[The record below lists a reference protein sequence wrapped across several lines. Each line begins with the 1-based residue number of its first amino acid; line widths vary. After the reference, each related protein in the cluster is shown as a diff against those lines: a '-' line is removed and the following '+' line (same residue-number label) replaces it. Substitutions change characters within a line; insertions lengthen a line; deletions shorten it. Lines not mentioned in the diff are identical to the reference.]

1 MFGKKTK
8 EKIAKEKT
16 TIEPREDG
24 LTDYNVYIM
33 TKREKVFY
41 TVVAMAALF
50 AVGYIFYHS
59 IILSLLLMLLGLK
72 FPKIRTTQIIARRK
86 KQLTV
91 QFKDMLYSLSSA
103 LSVGKSVELG
113 LRDCLKDLEIIY
125 PDRSTDIIV
134 EIEYILRGI
143 GMNNTT
149 ESMFQQFA
157 DRAHIEDIENFVDVF
172 VTCKRTGGD
181 IIEVIRSTSNTIG
194 EKIEIKQE
202 IDTVIS
208 GKKYEFNFLMI
219 MPIAMVFILSATAAD
234 YMQPVFTTIIGRVM
248 MTVAIAIFIAAYF
261 IGSKI
266 MNIEI

>member
-1 MFGKKTK
+1 MFKKK
-8 EKIAKEKT
+8 KNEA
-16 TIEPREDG
+16 PQMREDG

-33 TKREKVFY
+33 SKKEKIFY
-41 TVVAMAALF
+41 TSVAMLVLF
-50 AVGYIFYHS
+50 VVGFIFYHN
-59 IILSLLLMLLGLK
+59 IILSLLLMLLGIK
-72 FPKIRTTQIIARRK
+72 FPDIRTVQIIEKRK

-103 LSVGKSVELG
+103 LSVGKSVEMG

-125 PDRSTDIIV
+125 PDKSTDIIV

-143 GMNNTT
+143 GMNATT

-157 DRAHIEDIENFVDVF
+157 DRAHIEDVENFVDVF

-208 GKKYEFNFLMI
+208 GKKYEFQFLMI
-219 MPIAMVFILSATAAD
+219 MPIAMVLILSTTAAD
-234 YMQPVFTTIIGRVM
+234 YMLPVFTTVVGRIM
-248 MTVAIAIFIAAYF
+248 MTIAIGIFIIAYF
-261 IGSKI
+261 VGSKI
-266 MNIEI
+266 MRIEI

>member
-1 MFGKKTK
+1 MFKKKKT
-8 EKIAKEKT
+8 EAPQI
-16 TIEPREDG
+16 REDG

-33 TKREKVFY
+33 SKKEKIFY
-41 TVVAMAALF
+41 MTAAMMVLFVVGF
-50 AVGYIFYHS
+50 IFYHN
-59 IILSLLLMLLGLK
+59 IILSFLLMLLGIK
-72 FPKIRTTQIIARRK
+72 FPDIRTVQIIEKRK

-103 LSVGKSVELG
+103 LSVGKSVEMG

-125 PDRSTDIIV
+125 PDKSTDIIV

-143 GMNNTT
+143 GMNATT

-157 DRAHIEDIENFVDVF
+157 DRAHIEDVENFVDVF

-202 IDTVIS
+202 IDTIIS
-208 GKKYEFNFLMI
+208 GKKYEFQFLMI
-219 MPIAMVFILSATAAD
+219 MPIAMVLILSATAAD
-234 YMQPVFTTIIGRVM
+234 YMLPVFTTIVGRIM
-248 MTVAIAIFIAAYF
+248 MTISIGIFIIAYF
-261 IGSKI
+261 VGSKI
-266 MNIEI
+266 MRIEV

>member
-1 MFGKKTK
+1 MFKKKKK
-8 EKIAKEKT
+8 EA
-16 TIEPREDG
+16 PQAREDG

-33 TKREKVFY
+33 SKKEKMFY
-41 TVVAMAALF
+41 IAAAMLALF
-50 AVGYIFYHS
+50 AVGYIFYHN
-59 IILSLLLMLLGLK
+59 IILSLLLMLLGIK
-72 FPKIRTTQIIARRK
+72 FPDIRTVQIIEKRK

-103 LSVGKSVELG
+103 LSVGKSVEMG

-125 PDRSTDIIV
+125 PDKSTDIIV

-143 GMNNTT
+143 GMNATT

-157 DRAHIEDIENFVDVF
+157 DRAHIEDVENFVDVF

-208 GKKYEFNFLMI
+208 GKKYEFQFLMI
-219 MPIAMVFILSATAAD
+219 MPVAMVLILSATAAD
-234 YMQPVFTTIIGRVM
+234 YMLPVFTTVVGRIVM
-248 MTVAIAIFIAAYF
+248 TIAIGIFIIAYF
-261 IGSKI
+261 VGSKI
-266 MNIEI
+266 MRIEI